1 MSLRNINV
9 IAVSV
14 IGKSVFDTVNC
25 QRLADIIGHIVAAES
40 NFATGIIRRNQIQI
54 IAAETGQR
62 RLEIVNQ
69 LINGFHGSV
78 HGLDFNIKQIVV
90 GHKVLGHVQ
99 RCFQADDVKC
109 GCAVA
114 GISRRFETGRCLKAV
129 QIKLLFVLKACVEQ
143 VNITCISRNS
153 HNSAS
158 YLTMSSSKS
167 KISFEAVNAWAQAA

>member
-69 LINGFHGSV
+69 LINGFHG
-78 HGLDFNIKQIVV
+78 IVV